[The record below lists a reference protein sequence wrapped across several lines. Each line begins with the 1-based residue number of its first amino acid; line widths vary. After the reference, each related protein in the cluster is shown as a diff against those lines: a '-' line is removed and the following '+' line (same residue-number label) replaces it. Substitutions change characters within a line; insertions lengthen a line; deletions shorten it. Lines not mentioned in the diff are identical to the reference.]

1 VKEMTK
7 QKIGLSMLFC
17 LGKPFSTLCQRLQ
30 NLTIQ
35 NVELIDEGWH
45 SLSQERLQKLKE
57 IGQSQNLSFT
67 LHAPF
72 ANINIAALSRE
83 MRVFAVKR
91 LQKSIAFAK
100 KLECHTM
107 IFHPGVKTG
116 INDFYPSLGW
126 KLNIESTRALM
137 KLSEE
142 HGVRI
147 AIENCP
153 AKYRF
158 LVSSVE
164 EFSHFF
170 DELESDLGLVL
181 DVGHSNIDGTTYSL
195 IKRFGEKIVHIHAH
209 DNDGKQDLHLGI
221 GYGTIN
227 WRKFANSIKGSGF
240 NGSVIVES
248 YHNIDESVSKLQE
261 LFA

>member
-1 VKEMTK
+1 MKEMTK

-17 LGKPFSTLCQRLQ
+17 LGKPFSTLCQRLRS
-30 NLTIQ
+30 LTVQ
-35 NVELIDEGWH
+35 NVELVDEGWH

-72 ANINIAALSRE
+72 AGINIAALSRE
-83 MRVFAVKR
+83 MRAFAVKR
-91 LQKSIAFAK
+91 LQKSIVFAQ

-107 IFHPGVKTG
+107 VFHPGVKTG
-116 INDFYPSLGW
+116 INGFYPNLGW
-126 KLNIESTRALM
+126 KLNIESARVLL

-142 HGVRI
+142 LGVRI

-153 AKYRF
+153 SKYMF

-164 EFSHFF
+164 EFSRFF
-170 DELESDLGLVL
+170 DELEGDLGLVL
-181 DVGHSNIDGTTYSL
+181 DVGHSNIEGTTYSL

-209 DNDGKQDLHLGI
+209 DNDGKQDLHLGVEC
-221 GYGTIN
+221 GTIN

-240 NGSVIVES
+240 DGSVVVES
-248 YHNIDESVSKLQE
+248 YRNIDESVSKLQE